1 MYIYF
6 PSCRAFNVPYY
17 IGIVVP
23 FLIIYLFNWI
33 VFFIIIFSL
42 LHKTWTSKN
51 FKKKQ
56 KNFSFVRQQLIIVT
70 VLSIFFGLG
79 WGIGLIATQDIYD
92 NKFVRDVVASLFV
105 IITAFHGLF
114 LFIMHCLRSEDVRN
128 VWKQVCYGKFSG
140 QFQMYH
146 SHTRSSENTAT
157 LKKKVSTS
165 TLPLEEVMKIDK
177 KMAKEEEAGME
188 VSTFNQTTIVLDTD
202 GEENEKQEMKKELSN
217 AEVKMEESSFAVTL
231 ECVDDD
237 RENEV
242 DVDPGDPK
250 TNL

>member
-1 MYIYF
+1 M
-6 PSCRAFNVPYY
+6 
-17 IGIVVP
+17 VVP
-23 FLIIYLFNWI
+23 FLIIYIFNWM
-33 VFFIIIFSL
+33 VFFIIIVSL
-42 LHKTWTSKN
+42 FRKTWTSKN

-56 KNFSFVRQQLIIVT
+56 ENISFVRQQLVIVT

-92 NKFVRDVVASLFV
+92 NKFVRDMFAALFV

-114 LFIMHCLRSEDVRN
+114 LFIMHCLRSKDVRN
-128 VWKQVCYGKFSG
+128 VWKQVFYGKFSD
-140 QFQMYH
+140 QFKMHY
-146 SHTRSSENTAT
+146 SHTRSSENTDT

-177 KMAKEEEAGME
+177 KMAKDEEAGME
-188 VSTFNQTTIVLDTD
+188 ESTFNQTTIDLDTN

-217 AEVKMEESSFAVTL
+217 AEVKMEDSSFAVTL
-231 ECVDDD
+231 DDD
-237 RENEV
+237 GENER

-250 TNL
+250 TDQ